1 MSRLYCRCCE
11 KDKLEIQNNAVSLG
25 MTVTELIIK
34 RCKDL
39 PVRDR
44 GMERKIYQAM
54 MELTTEMNY
63 IGKNINQAV
72 VAIHNLK
79 FVDGQQNERLDKF
92 NALFKEYL
100 SKRDHISA
108 VLENAVK

>member
-1 MSRLYCRCCE
+1 MPRLYCRCCE
-11 KDKLEIQNNAVSLG
+11 KDKLEIQDNAASLG

-44 GMERKIYQAM
+44 GMERKIYEAM
-54 MELTTEMNY
+54 MALTTEMNY

-72 VAIHNLK
+72 VGIHQLK
-79 FVDGQQNERLDKF
+79 FVNDNQIKRLDEF

-100 SKRDHISA
+100 SKRDHLSA
-108 VLENAVK
+108 ALDNALK